1 MNHLRI
7 TATLTA
13 SLFLLATPPARRL
26 TRERELELRST
37 PPAALVHDIVIL
49 HGRVMDPASG
59 LDAVRNIGISAGK
72 IREISARLLVGRDT
86 VEARGMVVAPGFID
100 LHQHA
105 QDDAAY
111 RVEALD
117 GTTTALEL
125 EGGTGDVAGWYR
137 EREGRSLINYGVSI
151 GHERVRMLAMGDSGI
166 KVPTGPAKLR
176 GATDEELAAII
187 QRMDQGMKEG
197 AVAVGLLLESTP
209 AARPWEIIEIFRV
222 AAAYGASVHVHLR
235 GLPEPYYFLETEE
248 IIGAS
253 AATGA
258 AAHIVHIQSSGGEDT
273 PRMLELVRGARLRGL
288 DITAEVYPYTASM
301 EEIDGG
307 GNDRWESWSD
317 KRFARYE
324 WPATGERLTR
334 ESFGRY
340 RKLGGYVV
348 DYDNTEEVVTAAVA
362 DPLTMIASDGILH
375 GEIGHPRVAGTFAR
389 VLGHYVR
396 ETGTLTLMD
405 ALRKM
410 TIEPARRLEKR
421 VPSMARK
428 GRIQAGADADL
439 VIFNP
444 DQIIDRAT
452 YREPTLSPAGLRDVL
467 VNGVIVVR
475 DGSVQAG
482 VSPGRSVRGA
492 VRR

>member
-1 MNHLRI
+1 MTR
-7 TATLTA
+7 TGLTTYA
-13 SLFLLATPPARRL
+13 ALLALLATQPATVAMTGTRTSPEGAL
-26 TRERELELRST
+26 T
-37 PPAALVHDIVIL
+37 HDIVIL

-59 LDAVRNIGISAGK
+59 LDAVRSVGITGGK
-72 IREISARLLVGRDT
+72 IRAISAQSLQGRDT
-86 VEARGMVVAPGFID
+86 VDARGMVVVPGFID

-125 EGGTGDVAGWYR
+125 EEGTAEVADWYR
-137 EREGRSLINYGVSI
+137 ARQGKSLINYGVSA
-151 GHERVRMLAMGDSGI
+151 GHEPVRMLVMGDSGNGLS
-166 KVPTGPAKLR
+166 TGPAKLR
-176 GATDEELAAII
+176 GASDEELAAII
-187 QRMDQGMKEG
+187 QRMDQGMREG
-197 AVAVGLLLESTP
+197 AIAAGLLLESTP

-235 GLPEPYYFLETEE
+235 SVAEPYYFLETEE
-248 IIGAS
+248 VIGAS

-301 EEIDGG
+301 EEIDGAA
-307 GNDRWESWSD
+307 NDRWESWPD

-340 RKLGGYVV
+340 RKLGGFVV

-362 DPLTMIASDGILH
+362 DTLTMIASDGILH
-375 GEIGHPRVAGTFAR
+375 GGIGHPRVAGTFAR

-396 ETGTLTLMD
+396 EAGTLTLMD

-410 TIEPARRLEKR
+410 TIEPARRLERR
-421 VPSMARK
+421 VPGMALK
-428 GRIQAGADADL
+428 GRLQLGADADI
-439 VIFNP
+439 VVF
-444 DQIIDRAT
+444 DAEHIID
-452 YREPTLSPAGLRDVL
+452 
-467 VNGVIVVR
+467 
-475 DGSVQAG
+475 
-482 VSPGRSVRGA
+482 
-492 VRR
+492 

>member
-1 MNHLRI
+1 MNGRLVC
-7 TATLTA
+7 AA
-13 SLFLLATPPARRL
+13 VAAMLAPPAHVPVAMATCAVSGSRQGA
-26 TRERELELRST
+26 S
-37 PPAALVHDIVIL
+37 VNDIVVL

-59 LDAVRNIGISAGK
+59 LDAIRSIGISGGR
-72 IREISARLLVGRDT
+72 ICTISARALVGRDT
-86 VEARGMVVAPGFID
+86 VDARGMVVAPGFID

-105 QDDAAY
+105 QDEAAY

-125 EGGTGDVAGWYR
+125 EGGTADVAGWYR

-151 GHERVRMLAMGDSGI
+151 GHEQVRMLVMGDSGVN
-166 KVPTGPAKLR
+166 VPIGPAKLR

-187 QRMDQGMKEG
+187 QKMAQGMNEG
-197 AVAVGLLLESTP
+197 AVAAGLLLESTP
-209 AARPWEIIEIFRV
+209 AARPWEIIKIFRL

-235 GLPEPYYFLETEE
+235 GLAEPYYFLETEE
-248 IIGAS
+248 VIGAS

-288 DITAEVYPYTASM
+288 DITTEVYPYTASM
-301 EEIDGG
+301 EEIDGA

-317 KRFARYE
+317 KRFTRYE

-340 RKLGGYVV
+340 RKLGGFVV
-348 DYDNTEEVVTAAVA
+348 DYDNTEDVVTAAVA

-396 ETGTLTLMD
+396 ETQTLTLMD

-421 VPSMARK
+421 VPAMVRK

-444 DQIIDRAT
+444 GQIIDRAT
-452 YREPTLSPAGLRDVL
+452 YREPTLPPLGLRDVL
-467 VNGVIVVR
+467 VNGTAVVR
-475 DGSVQAG
+475 AGRLQAG
-482 VSPGRSVRGA
+482 VLPGRA
-492 VRR
+492 VRAPTR